1 MRECTRLRK
10 LARRNKD
17 KDGDLSEDK
26 IKQLREKLND
36 KNYMDNAISNIADDF
51 ERQLKENELWML

>member
-10 LARRNKD
+10 LARRNME

-26 IKQLREKLND
+26 IKQIREKLND
-36 KNYMDNAISNIADDF
+36 KSYIDNAISKIADDF
-51 ERQLKENELWML
+51 ERVLRKEE